1 MVWDARVISYIGP
14 LRRVRSFR
22 EGMSDA
28 SSLSGLPV
36 RRDPMSR
43 SRTAVAAGGRPPR
56 SRRAPGPSLRR
67 KTTLVCAVVAALLVS
82 VSGPLAPA
90 ASAVVPG
97 CDSAHPTRIGGG
109 LYGYP
114 DNRALNALIGVD
126 AKNANGQRVNRD
138 GTVISTAGYSWV
150 VHVNP
155 ELPPQGS
162 TDPGARRDW
171 NDPVLQC
178 ASANVRQVFLEVY
191 PRRPPNGSVT
201 DFTRFGGAAHYR
213 QPITPNAD
221 NQILLRLPVRD
232 EQGGNTGYVNGYIT
246 ANGGPVANPTTNLRI
261 RAFPTASGPECGVEG
276 FAASAEQ
283 LATSGSGT
291 ATFYRT
297 PPLAGGRCN
306 AATQEYSLQ
315 VTWLQPNPDQMQCRH
330 VNIADGRG
338 VRVDFVFPSTRCP

>member
-1 MVWDARVISYIGP
+1 MRQASRVSLVRGDRWTRE
-14 LRRVRSFR
+14 LR
-22 EGMSDA
+22 
-28 SSLSGLPV
+28 
-36 RRDPMSR
+36 
-43 SRTAVAAGGRPPR
+43 
-56 SRRAPGPSLRR
+56 LRH
-67 KTTLVCAVVAALLVS
+67 KTILVCAAVAALLVS

-97 CDSAHPTRIGGG
+97 CDSAHPTRIGGP

-126 AKNANGQRVNRD
+126 AKNASGQKVNRD
-138 GTVISTAGYSWV
+138 GTVITTAGYSWV
-150 VHVNP
+150 VNVNP
-155 ELPPQGS
+155 QLPPQGS
-162 TDPGARRDW
+162 SDPGARRDW

-191 PRRPPNGSVT
+191 PREPPTGGVT
-201 DFTRFGGAAHYR
+201 NFARFGAAAHYR

-232 EQGGNTGYVNGYIT
+232 EQGGNTGYINGYIT
-246 ANGGPVANPTTNLRI
+246 ANGGPVANPTANLRI

-276 FAASAEQ
+276 FAASTEQ

-297 PPLAGGRCN
+297 PPLAGGRCG

-315 VTWLQPNPDQMQCRH
+315 VTWLQPNPDQRQVRH
-330 VNIADGRG
+330 VNITDGRG
-338 VRVDFVFPSTRCP
+338 IRVDFVFPCTPSNPCT

>member
-1 MVWDARVISYIGP
+1 MRQ
-14 LRRVRSFR
+14 
-22 EGMSDA
+22 A
-28 SSLSGLPV
+28 SQVFPV

-43 SRTAVAAGGRPPR
+43 ARTGAAPRGRP
-56 SRRAPGPSLRR
+56 
-67 KTTLVCAVVAALLVS
+67 TLVCAVVAALLVS
-82 VSGPLAPA
+82 ISGPLAPA

-97 CDSAHPTRIGGG
+97 CDSAHPTRIGGP
-109 LYGYP
+109 LKGYP

-126 AKNANGQRVNRD
+126 AKRWDGQKVNRD
-138 GTVISTAGYSWV
+138 GAVITTGGYSWV

-171 NDPVLQC
+171 NDQVLQC
-178 ASANVRQVFLEVY
+178 VSANVREVFLEVY
-191 PRRPPNGSVT
+191 PREPPTGGVT
-201 DFTRFGGAAHYR
+201 NFTRYGGAAHYR

-246 ANGGPVANPTTNLRI
+246 ANGGPVPDPTNPSTGLRI
-261 RAFPTASGPECGVEG
+261 RAFPRASGPECGVEG

-297 PPLAGGRCN
+297 PPLAGGRCG

-315 VTWLQPNPDQMQCRH
+315 VTWLAPNPDQMQCRH
-330 VNIADGRG
+330 VDITDGRG
-338 VRVDFVFPSTRCP
+338 IRVDFVFPSTRCP

>member
-1 MVWDARVISYIGP
+1 MRQASRVF
-14 LRRVRSFR
+14 V
-22 EGMSDA
+22 
-28 SSLSGLPV
+28 V
-36 RRDPMSR
+36 RRDLISR
-43 SRTAVAAGGRPPR
+43 ARNSVAPCGRPTPCR
-56 SRRAPGPSLRR
+56 WTRLACLRHRA
-67 KTTLVCAVVAALLVS
+67 TLVCAAVAALLVA
-82 VSGPLAPA
+82 VIGPLAPA

-97 CDSAHPTRIGGG
+97 CDSAHPTRIGGP
-109 LYGYP
+109 LKGY
-114 DNRALNALIGVD
+114 DDDRALNALIGVD
-126 AKNANGQRVNRD
+126 AKNANGDKVNRD
-138 GTVISTAGYSWV
+138 GTVITTMGYSWV

-155 ELPPQGS
+155 QLPPEGS

-178 ASANVRQVFLEVY
+178 VSAQVRQVFLEVY
-191 PRRPPNGSVT
+191 PREPPT
-201 DFTRFGGAAHYR
+201 GGATNFARYGEAAHYR
-213 QPITPNAD
+213 HAITAGAD

-232 EQGGNTGYVNGYIT
+232 EQGGNTGYVNGYVT
-246 ANGGPVANPTTNLRI
+246 ANGGPVPDPTNPNTGLRI

-315 VTWLQPNPDQMQCRH
+315 VTWLQPNPDQRQVRR
-330 VNIADGRG
+330 VDITDGRG
-338 VRVDFVFPSTRCP
+338 LRVDFVFPCTPSNPCA

>member
-1 MVWDARVISYIGP
+1 MRYAS
-14 LRRVRSFR
+14 RRN
-22 EGMSDA
+22 
-28 SSLSGLPV
+28 L
-36 RRDPMSR
+36 MSR
-43 SRTAVAAGGRPPR
+43 SQASASHGGRRPR
-56 SRRAPGPSLRR
+56 RRSTREPHLNHKAA
-67 KTTLVCAVVAALLVS
+67 LVCAAVATMLVS

-97 CDSAHPTRIGGG
+97 CDGAHPTRIGGG

-126 AKNANGQRVNRD
+126 AKNASGQKVNRD
-138 GTVISTAGYSWV
+138 GTVITTPGYSWV

-155 ELPPQGS
+155 QLPPEGS

-178 ASANVRQVFLEVY
+178 VSSAVRQVFLEVY
-191 PRRPPNGSVT
+191 PREPPT
-201 DFTRFGGAAHYR
+201 GGATNLARYGEAAHYR

-221 NQILLRLPVRD
+221 NQIVLRLPVRD

-246 ANGGPVANPTTNLRI
+246 ANGGPVANPTSNLRI
-261 RAFPTASGPECGVEG
+261 RAFPTGSGPQCGVEG
-276 FAASAEQ
+276 FAASAEA
-283 LATSGSGT
+283 LGTSGSGT
-291 ATFYRT
+291 ATYYRT
-297 PPLAGGRCN
+297 PPLAGGRCG

-315 VTWLQPNPDQMQCRH
+315 VTWLQPNPDQRQKRL

-338 VRVDFVFPSTRCP
+338 IRVDFVFPCTPSNPCA